1 MNREHRE
8 TMERLLQEY
17 LTLDEQCVEHV
28 GEVSYESL
36 CAKRTVAAT
45 ILANNARLQL
55 HIRKSIRFG
64 VYSN

>member
-1 MNREHRE
+1 MNRGHRE
-8 TMERLLQEY
+8 TMERLLQKY
-17 LTLDEQCVEHV
+17 LAVDDQCVEHA
-28 GEVSYESL
+28 GEVSYGSL

-45 ILANNARLQL
+45 ILANNACLQL